1 MIRSAG
7 AWLYFNADYIR
18 HRVLE
23 LVDAAPADVRTVVLD
38 CSIVPS
44 IDTTAGT
51 AMRVLARSLKS
62 RQITIALAELR
73 DDVTENLKSM
83 GAEQDIGKLTA
94 ASDNRRVFGAV
105 TGRRRPAD
113 RRVTVNSAA
122 NVALPYCPAAGN
134 DALKV
139 P

>member
-94 ASDNRRVFGAV
+94 HRTIDECLAQSQGEGDLRTAAS
-105 TGRRRPAD
+105 P
-113 RRVTVNSAA
+113 
-122 NVALPYCPAAGN
+122 
-134 DALKV
+134 
-139 P
+139 